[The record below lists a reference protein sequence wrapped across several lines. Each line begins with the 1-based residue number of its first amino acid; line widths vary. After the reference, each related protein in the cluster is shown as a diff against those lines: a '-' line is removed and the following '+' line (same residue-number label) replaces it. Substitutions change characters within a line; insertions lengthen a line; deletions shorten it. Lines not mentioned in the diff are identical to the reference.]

1 MDLILRLLILV
12 TYGWIQKVHRAAFGT
27 LASASN
33 AKAVASPAQARVTP
47 ECTEMTLL
55 QKVRVSSLVSCTF
68 EPDVSCFLLTTS
80 LCLSG
85 LGRARVNSG

>member
-1 MDLILRLLILV
+1 MDLILRFLILMILA
-12 TYGWIQKVHRAAFGT
+12 GNQKVHRAAFGT

-33 AKAVASPAQARVTP
+33 PKAAASPAQARAMP
-47 ECTEMTLL
+47 ECSEMTLL

-68 EPDVSCFLLTTS
+68 EPDVFCFLLTTS

-85 LGRARVNSG
+85 LGRARMNSG